1 MEDDLA
7 EEIQLKVCDDSGI
20 VNGVAPSLVVEP
32 NDRESLP
39 SEPAPR
45 TAVSAAT
52 ARIPFRIPKL
62 FIGVLVFGLLQVSM
76 GVYLKYI
83 AEKPLQQHQSA
94 LVSNYG
100 TPPEVKPAMVAVAK
114 RAIARG
120 EQFTAENVSIE
131 PQGARAVAKFP
142 VYYPEHLWGGVSE
155 SDIAAGSMIDAR
167 SAGPVSSYPWTRG
180 EGRDLCYAVVNKPLK
195 AGSYIS
201 SNVNFIQIKPG
212 QVAPP
217 GAFVASDSRD
227 AYEVLVDL
235 TPGKVLLKSQVKK
248 SP

>member
-7 EEIQLKVCDDSGI
+7 EEIQLKVCDDIGI
-20 VNGVAPSLVVEP
+20 VNGAAPSLVVEP
-32 NDRESLP
+32 NDRGSLS

-45 TAVSAAT
+45 TAVAAAT
-52 ARIPFRIPKL
+52 ARVPFRMPKL

-94 LVSNYG
+94 LVTSYG

-131 PQGARAVAKFP
+131 PKGARAVAKFP
-142 VYYPEHLWGGVSE
+142 VYYPEHLWGGS
-155 SDIAAGSMIDAR
+155 
-167 SAGPVSSYPWTRG
+167 
-180 EGRDLCYAVVNKPLK
+180 L
-195 AGSYIS
+195 
-201 SNVNFIQIKPG
+201 
-212 QVAPP
+212 
-217 GAFVASDSRD
+217 
-227 AYEVLVDL
+227 
-235 TPGKVLLKSQVKK
+235 
-248 SP
+248 